1 MSTTAVIERLR
12 GERQVAADYI
22 EHTMEAVQSEQRDLS
37 ETEQRSLTTHRERM
51 EEIDHQLKPLVEY
64 EQVRASAVTI
74 DDRLLRRGDRRDER
88 RQPDGGG
95 EALRSFGDLYIES
108 EAYQHRGISATY
120 SDDDVDATR
129 LAMQTRALLT
139 TGAAPG
145 SAMLPRPERY
155 EAAMPDLL
163 TPLLDAVTRVTVT
176 TGSVDVITWSEF
188 SGADV
193 VAEGAQKP
201 ELATPVGVESLPL
214 QTIAGHVKYTRQLAE
229 DVPAFAAY
237 LSQGITREMLRKMQ
251 GRVSAAVAAASLP
264 STVGAA
270 GQPAHEVVLLGMSTV
285 EAAGYSPNVVIA
297 NPATIANLR
306 LSVLFLGGAAAL
318 TGIGGGTWG
327 LTPVPVAGFTGI
339 VVADAMDAITMFTRS
354 GIRIYTTDSDI
365 SGAGNTAA
373 SDFRANILTTLGETR
388 VGAKVTQPNAATRL
402 TITPA

>member
-1 MSTTAVIERLR
+1 MPNALIDRLNAQRQTQVDFIDQLVATANGEEREL
-12 GERQVAADYI
+12 V
-22 EHTMEAVQSEQRDLS
+22 
-37 ETEQRSLTTHRERM
+37 ETERRS
-51 EEIDHQLKPLVEY
+51 IDSATEVITGIDEQLEPLVRFEN
-64 EQVRASAVTI
+64 VRASSHVI
-74 DDRLLRRGDRRDER
+74 DSRLQQRSTGNSQARGGRELEDSEF
-88 RQPDGGG
+88 
-95 EALRSFGDLYIES
+95 RSFGDLYIES
-108 EAYQHRGISATY
+108 EPYRHRGISATF

-139 TGAAPG
+139 TGADPG

-297 NPATIANLR
+297 SPSVIANLR
-306 LSVLFLGGAAAL
+306 LSVLSLGGAAAL